1 MVAAQN
7 STAVKHFIVV
17 GRRHAPYFH
26 SQHKECLSLQQ
37 AVGSWCYPGCCL
49 VLDSKPTFRT
59 GNDVSSILFHQF
71 PFGGYARAHYSSI
84 MYPGTHEFYPVNL
97 GSTLIS
103 RVLPLHAGHPYPS
116 FWTWPSRESECTAE
130 RWPAGIIYW
139 WHQSSERALISVY
152 TMVETGKGTGTRI
165 WTADTRWLSQLC
177 HYYLHLSMSVIVTTN
192 DSCI

>member
-37 AVGSWCYPGCCL
+37 AVGSRCYPGCCL

-71 PFGGYARAHYSSI
+71 PFGGYARARYSSIMYPGTHEFYPVNFGGYARARYSSI

-97 GSTLIS
+97 GSMLIS

-116 FWTWPSRESECTAE
+116 FWTWPSRESECTEE
-130 RWPAGIIYW
+130 R
-139 WHQSSERALISVY
+139 
-152 TMVETGKGTGTRI
+152 
-165 WTADTRWLSQLC
+165 
-177 HYYLHLSMSVIVTTN
+177 
-192 DSCI
+192 